1 MALNFPASPTVGQT
15 YVYATTGTTWVWN
28 GSSWNI
34 QTNGNFANVTV
45 SGDILPTSNATSD
58 IGSLTNQFG
67 DIYGTAYRARYADL
81 AERYAADSEYTY
93 GTVMVFGGSKEVTAS
108 SKLAQTG
115 IAGVISENPA
125 LCMNDTAGND
135 STHPYIALQ
144 GRVPCKV
151 IGKVKKGDILVASD
165 VVGHAVTWNDQDAD
179 PRMTAY
185 IGIAIED
192 KIGDEAG
199 YVEVKVGK

>member
-1 MALNFPASPTVGQT
+1 MPLNFPASPTNGQT
-15 YVYATTGTTWVWN
+15 YTYTGTTWVWN
-28 GSSWNI
+28 GTSWNI
-34 QTNGNFANVTV
+34 QTNGNFSTITV
-45 SGDILPTSNATSD
+45 SGGILPTANATSN

-81 AERYAADSEYTY
+81 AERYAADDVYDY
-93 GTVMVFGGSKEVTAS
+93 GTVLVFGGDYEVTISTIAI
-108 SKLAQTG
+108 QNG
-115 IAGVISENPA
+115 IAGVVSQNPA
-125 LCMNDTAGND
+125 LCMNENAGID

-151 IGKVKKGDILVASD
+151 VGPVAKGDILVSSHIP
-165 VVGHAVTWNDQDAD
+165 GHAMKWHSYYED
-179 PRMTAY
+179 PRITSF

-192 KIGDEAG
+192 KLDDDAG

>member
-1 MALNFPASPTVGQT
+1 MPLNFPASPTNGQT
-15 YVYATTGTTWVWN
+15 YTYTGTTWVWN
-28 GSSWNI
+28 GTSWSV
-34 QTNGNFANVTV
+34 QPSANFTDIIV
-45 SGDILPTSNATSD
+45 SGDILPTANATSD

-81 AERYAADSEYTY
+81 AERYAADKVYDY
-93 GTVMVFGGSKEVTAS
+93 GTVMVFGGEKEITAS
-108 SKLAQTG
+108 TQLHQTR

-125 LCMNDTAGND
+125 LCMNETAGDNL
-135 STHPYIALQ
+135 THPYIALQ

-151 IGKVKKGDILVASD
+151 IGSVKKGDTLVASD
-165 VVGHAVTWNDQDAD
+165 VAGHAIAWTDTEND

-192 KIGDEAG
+192 KSSLEAG
-199 YVEVKVGK
+199 FVEVKVGK